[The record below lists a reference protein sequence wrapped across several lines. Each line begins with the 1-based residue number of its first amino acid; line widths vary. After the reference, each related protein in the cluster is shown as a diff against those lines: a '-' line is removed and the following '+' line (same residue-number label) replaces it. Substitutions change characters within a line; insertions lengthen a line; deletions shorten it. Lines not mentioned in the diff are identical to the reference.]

1 MGLTQHWYQPMS
13 KTQEK
18 RARRL
23 AEQQAFLKE
32 RRETQLTVFEY
43 NFNVGLKLFEDNRDK
58 MSEEEIQAI
67 EKEIEENRAL
77 IDKLRREI
85 DGPVIPNS
93 KT

>member
-1 MGLTQHWYQPMS
+1 MS
-13 KTQEK
+13 KTKEK

-32 RRETQLTVFEY
+32 RKAMQLMIFESNFDAGVKVFEQ
-43 NFNVGLKLFEDNRDK
+43 NKDKLSAEDIEK
-58 MSEEEIQAI
+58 I

-85 DGPVIPNS
+85 DGEVLPNPE
-93 KT
+93 T

>member
-1 MGLTQHWYQPMS
+1 MS

-32 RRETQLTVFEY
+32 RRETQLKLFEY

-77 IDKLRREI
+77 IDKLRREL
-85 DGPVIPNS
+85 DGPVIPNP